1 MNTNEILE
9 ILRQSLSNRRIDLPR
24 DMDFSLSCGTLD
36 ILMTAEGL
44 LSNMQENASA
54 FESWALCIKAALP
67 QIDRVTVGWN
77 APARPDTHY
86 NRFVY
91 RAVRFEEN
99 YSWVT
104 LRIPD
109 DSITAAALADIDS
122 NTLILNHPVV
132 DAKALASDSSSEAAR
147 ERDLLSLM
155 VGRHPDSIVGQQLPT
170 GLKKLPD
177 GAEWS
182 PCHGSAIDLWM
193 LEQDTLRIFELKK
206 GDNRPI
212 GIISQL
218 MFYANIMADLI
229 SGRIS
234 CPAEAASAPRSAD
247 RLYARLAEKGIKRL
261 EAIFLSDTMH
271 TLCSAQEE
279 RVLSLLNENSRNIL
293 YRRHGTDTI

>member
-1 MNTNEILE
+1 MNANEILE

-77 APARPDTHY
+77 APARPDSHY

-109 DSITAAALADIDS
+109 DSITAAALADIVS
-122 NTLILNHPVV
+122 NTLILNHPVA

-155 VGRHPDSIVGQQLPT
+155 AGRHPDSIVGQQLPAPGQFT
-170 GLKKLPD
+170 
-177 GAEWS
+177 
-182 PCHGSAIDLWM
+182 
-193 LEQDTLRIFELKK
+193 QT
-206 GDNRPI
+206 
-212 GIISQL
+212 QL
-218 MFYANIMADLI
+218 LCRD
-229 SGRIS
+229 
-234 CPAEAASAPRSAD
+234 RSAEH
-247 RLYARLAEKGIKRL
+247 AESSVPGTHFEIAGQFPLLHGAL
-261 EAIFLSDTMH
+261 ELHVERGEGAFETGVQSDV
-271 TLCSAQEE
+271 SGVVEDSGQ
-279 RVLSLLNENSRNIL
+279 
-293 YRRHGTDTI
+293 

>member
-1 MNTNEILE
+1 MNTTEILE

-77 APARPDTHY
+77 AT
-86 NRFVY
+86 
-91 RAVRFEEN
+91 AVRFAEN

-122 NTLILNHPVV
+122 NTLILNHPVA

-147 ERDLLSLM
+147 ERDFLSLM
-155 VGRHPDSIVGQQLPT
+155 VRHHSGSIVGQQLPT
-170 GLKKLPD
+170 GLKKLPG

-218 MFYANIMADLI
+218 MFYANVMADLI

-234 CPAEAASAPRSAD
+234 CPAEAASAPRLAD
-247 RLYARLAEKGIKRL
+247 RLYARMAEKGIKRL

-293 YRRHGTDTI
+293 YRRQGTDTI